1 MAKTCNKLVR
11 LDIDEVLIDNETLI
25 ELAKKCPE
33 MKHLCLYTCQDIQ
46 DSGIFI
52 FGYKSLIFPGIKTVA
67 DNCHKLV
74 NLNLFRCHQ
83 LTDSALEYLTSGC
96 PDLALLDLSYT
107 MITDIGI
114 ISLSKL
120 QKLHTLNVQGCKLLT
135 DSGIGKLTRNLPALV
150 NLDVSK
156 TGVTMDAIYM
166 PSRFS
171 GLTISNR
178 HFHGV
183 FPQKLKGD
191 SL

>member
-1 MAKTCNKLVR
+1 
-11 LDIDEVLIDNETLI
+11 
-25 ELAKKCPE
+25 LA
-33 MKHLCLYTCQDIQ
+33 
-46 DSGIFI
+46 
-52 FGYKSLIFPGIKTVA
+52 
-67 DNCHKLV
+67 

-83 LTDSALEYLTSGC
+83 LTDDALEYLARGC
-96 PDLALLDLSYT
+96 PELALLDLSYT
-107 MITDIGI
+107 MITDRGI
-114 ISLSKL
+114 VALSGL
-120 QKLHTLNVQGCKLLT
+120 QKLHTLNVQGCKMLS
-135 DSGIGKLTRNLPALV
+135 DRGIGKLTRDLPALV

-156 TGVTMDAIYM
+156 TGVTIDAIYL